1 MSKAITIKQKS
12 EGQKGEG
19 ILKKWIVII
28 ILLVGA
34 VGGGTW
40 YFFKGSSTPVQ
51 AVQASTATVQ
61 KGKMEVHVSG
71 SGSLESVTN
80 ADITA
85 AASDTVDEVL
95 VSAGDVVA
103 AGQELVTF
111 TGDTDPITAPA
122 AGTIT
127 AINVAAGDKVQEGK
141 VVAHVTNYNDL
152 QVVVGVDE
160 LDISKVA
167 VGQTATVAVS
177 AFEDTEYTGTVTAV
191 ANEGTASNGVSTFN
205 VTVHLDKSDNLKIGM
220 TAEASIL
227 TQSKDGV
234 LYVPIEAVRTR
245 GDQKFVLTGEASTT
259 ASESSGNA
267 NTQAAASQK
276 TVQTGISNDTYVEIT
291 EGLTEGETVQLPAVR
306 SSSSTNAQQGQ
317 GMMMGGFGGNGNM
330 SGRSSGMGGFNR
342 QQGTNGGGTR

>member
-1 MSKAITIKQKS
+1 M
-12 EGQKGEG
+12 
-19 ILKKWIVII
+19 KKWIVII

-40 YFFKGSSTPVQ
+40 YFLKGSSTPVQ

-61 KGKMEVHVSG
+61 KGKIEVHVSG
-71 SGSLESVTN
+71 SGTLESVTN
-80 ADITA
+80 SDITA
-85 AASDTVDEVL
+85 EAADTVDEVL
-95 VSAGDVVA
+95 VAAGDVVA

-127 AINVAAGDKVQEGK
+127 AINVAADDKVQEGN
-141 VVAHVTNYNDL
+141 VVAHITNYSDL

-160 LDISKVA
+160 LDISKIA
-167 VGQTATVAVS
+167 VGQTATIAVS
-177 AFEDTEYTGTVTAV
+177 AFEDTDYTGTVTAV
-191 ANEGTASNGVSTFN
+191 ANEGTSSNGVSTFN

-259 ASESSGNA
+259 ASEASSNT

-291 EGLTEGETVQLPAVR
+291 EGLAEGETVQLPAVK

-317 GMMMGGFGGNGNM
+317 GMMMGGFGGGDSMNRGM
-330 SGRSSGMGGFNR
+330 QSGGTQGSAPSGRGG
-342 QQGTNGGGTR
+342 Q